1 MLETQ
6 GIKYVLEGDVTK
18 LNEAIS
24 KAIQSLDKLQSAFK
38 ESSKADQG
46 VTTDFKSLGNALSTL
61 SGKMNSLTKSTN
73 LFNKSANVLKDTSR
87 FLSNAFHALVGISVG
102 EWLSDASASAINF
115 VEDMNLFK
123 VAMGDAVDT
132 GLKFVDTMSEMYGLD
147 EDSLIRYAGNFYQLS
162 DAIDMPTE
170 AASKLSLGLTKAT
183 VDIAS
188 LFNYDFDQVYTNLA
202 SGMQGMT
209 KAVRKYGMDVRV
221 VTLQAKALELGI
233 QGDVDSMSEAD
244 RQALRYLVMMEQASN
259 ANSDFARTIEAP
271 ANQLRIF
278 KEQTIALG
286 RAIGNFFLAPL
297 QKAVQYVNGFVMAL
311 RTVISYIGSLL
322 GVTTDFSANVDLS
335 GATDQVDSVGSAVD
349 SVGSAAE
356 GATKSLK
363 KMLAPFDELNILS
376 QESASSGGTGGG
388 GVGGSSDVL
397 DPALAEAI
405 AGMGNNLEKVKMRA
419 QEVREAILAFLGFD
433 YDMNSGILGWSKEI
447 LQANL
452 EEKFPQWTKSID
464 AFFDNWTRN
473 TNSFKKIWKGFGKV
487 VSDVIEDIK
496 DGFKKLVPDESL
508 ASFIE
513 KVSDKLEKLGD
524 YLEEHHEEIAKVV
537 ETTVKWAVGLKIL
550 STLLAPLFGL
560 LGNIITVMGSL
571 NLAGIT
577 AGGLFGEAGILTKG
591 VGILKAAF
599 AGLTSPISLVI
610 AAITALMIT
619 SEDFRNAVG
628 NLLSSIW
635 DLLSPFLELIGSI
648 ISIVVDEL
656 MPTVLEVVGVIGD
669 AIAPIIDLIAD
680 ILSALAPIVEFI
692 VNQIQPTNKALLQ
705 SIKNMLVGIRD
716 FFSGI
721 AEIIRGIVDIIE
733 GILSGDFKRIGKGL
747 LQIFVGVLNAISGI
761 VETVVNGIVG
771 VMNTGIR
778 FIWNLLTSFVN
789 GLIEDVNGVLD
800 FLGFGTISWRLSM
813 DSPQIPSL
821 NIPKVQ
827 MPAFATGGVVTGP
840 TVGLLGEAGKDEA
853 VIPLDNSPQM
863 RNFIS
868 EIVAAINNDSRA
880 SEQPMVIKVFVGNEQ
895 LDEYF
900 YKAQGRRNLR
910 TNGGQ

>member
-73 LFNKSANVLKDTSR
+73 LFNKSANVLKGTSH

-123 VAMGDAVDT
+123 VAMGDAADT

-162 DAIDMPTE
+162 DAINMPTE

-209 KAVRKYGMDVRV
+209 KAVRKYGMDIRV

-286 RAIGNFFLAPL
+286 RTIGNFFLAPL
-297 QKAVQYVNGFVMAL
+297 QKAAQYVNGFVMAL
-311 RTVISYIGSLL
+311 RTVISYISSCLN
-322 GVTTDFSANVDLS
+322 VTTDFSANVDLS
-335 GATDQVDSVGSAVD
+335 GVTDQVD

-388 GVGGSSDVL
+388 GGSSDVL

-405 AGMGNNLEKVKMRA
+405 AGMDNNLEKVKMRA

-433 YDMNSGILGWSKEI
+433 YDMDSGILGWYKEV

-452 EEKFPQWTKSID
+452 EEKFPQWTKSIN

-537 ETTVKWAVGLKIL
+537 ETTVKWAVGFKIL

-599 AGLTSPISLVI
+599 AGLTSPIGLVI

-656 MPTVLEVVGVIGD
+656 MPAVLEVIGVIGD

-692 VNQIQPTNKALLQ
+692 VNQIQPTIKALLQ
-705 SIKNMLVGIRD
+705 GIKNMLVGIRD

-868 EIVAAINNDSRA
+868 EIVAAIHNDSRT

>member
-24 KAIQSLDKLQSAFK
+24 KAIQSLDKLQNAFK

-73 LFNKSANVLKDTSR
+73 LFNKSANVLKDTSH

-102 EWLSDASASAINF
+102 EWLSDAAASAINF
-115 VEDMNLFK
+115 VEDMNLFN

-132 GLKFVDTMSEMYGLD
+132 GRKFVDTMSEMYGLD
-147 EDSLIRYAGNFYQLS
+147 EDSLVRYAGNFYQLS
-162 DAIDMPTE
+162 DAINMPTE

-221 VTLQAKALELGI
+221 VTLQAKALELGV

-297 QKAVQYVNGFVMAL
+297 QKAAQYVNGFVMAL

-322 GVTTDFSANVDLS
+322 GVTTDFSTNVDLS
-335 GATDQVDSVGSAVD
+335 GATDQVD

-376 QESASSGGTGGG
+376 QESASSGGIGGG
-388 GVGGSSDVL
+388 GGSSDVL

-405 AGMGNNLEKVKMRA
+405 AGMDNSLEKIKMRA

-433 YDMNSGILGWSKEI
+433 YDMDSGILGWSKEI

-452 EEKFPQWTKSID
+452 EEKFPQWTKSINT
-464 AFFDNWTRN
+464 FFDNWTRN

-487 VSDVIEDIK
+487 VSDIIEDIK

-513 KVSDKLEKLGD
+513 KVSDRLEKLGD
-524 YLEEHHEEIAKVV
+524 YLEEHHEEVAKVV

-599 AGLTSPISLVI
+599 AGLTSPIGLVI
-610 AAITALMIT
+610 AAIIALMVT

-635 DLLSPFLELIGSI
+635 DLLSPFLELIDSI

-656 MPTVLEVVGVIGD
+656 MPAVLEVVGVIGD

-692 VNQIQPTNKALLQ
+692 VNQIQPTIKTLLQ
-705 SIKNMLVGIRD
+705 SIENILVGIRD

-733 GILSGDFKRIGKGL
+733 GILSGDFELIGKGL

-761 VETVVNGIVG
+761 VETVVNSIIG

-778 FIWNLLTSFVN
+778 FIWDLLTSFVN

-813 DSPQIPSL
+813 DSPQIPLL

-868 EIVAAINNDSRA
+868 EIVAAINNDSRT

>member
-24 KAIQSLDKLQSAFK
+24 KAIQSLDKLQDAFK
-38 ESSKADQG
+38 ESSKVDQS

-73 LFNKSANVLKDTSR
+73 LFNKSANVLKDTSH

-102 EWLSDASASAINF
+102 EWLSDAAASAINF
-115 VEDMNLFK
+115 VEDMNLFN

-132 GLKFVDTMSEMYGLD
+132 GRKFVDTMSEMYGLD
-147 EDSLIRYAGNFYQLS
+147 EDSLVRYAGNFYQLS
-162 DAIDMPTE
+162 DAINMPTE

-297 QKAVQYVNGFVMAL
+297 QKATQYVNGFVMAL

-322 GVTTDFSANVDLS
+322 GVTTDFSTNVDLS
-335 GATDQVDSVGSAVD
+335 GATDQVD

-376 QESASSGGTGGG
+376 QESASSGGSSGG
-388 GVGGSSDVL
+388 GGSSDVL

-405 AGMGNNLEKVKMRA
+405 AGMDNSLEKIKMRA

-433 YDMNSGILGWSKEI
+433 YDMDSGILGWSKEI

-452 EEKFPQWTKSID
+452 EEKFPQWTKSIN

-487 VSDVIEDIK
+487 VSDIIEDIK

-524 YLEEHHEEIAKVV
+524 YLEEHHEEVAKVV
-537 ETTVKWAVGLKIL
+537 ETTAKWAVGLKIL

-599 AGLTSPISLVI
+599 AGLTSPIGLVI

-656 MPTVLEVVGVIGD
+656 MPAVLEVVGVIGD

-692 VNQIQPTNKALLQ
+692 VNQIQPTIKSLLQ

-761 VETVVNGIVG
+761 VETVVNSIVG

-778 FIWNLLTSFVN
+778 FIWDLLTSFVN

-868 EIVAAINNDSRA
+868 EIVAAINNDSRT

>member
-73 LFNKSANVLKDTSR
+73 LFNKSANILKDTSH

-286 RAIGNFFLAPL
+286 RTIGNFFLAPL
-297 QKAVQYVNGFVMAL
+297 QKAAQYVNGFVMAL

-322 GVTTDFSANVDLS
+322 GVTTDFSANVDFSTNVDLS
-335 GATDQVDSVGSAVD
+335 GATDQVD

-388 GVGGSSDVL
+388 GGGSSDVL

-405 AGMGNNLEKVKMRA
+405 AGMDNNLEKVKMRA

-433 YDMNSGILGWSKEI
+433 YDMDSGILGWSKEI

-473 TNSFKKIWKGFGKV
+473 TNSFKKIWEGFGKV

-577 AGGLFGEAGILTKG
+577 AGGLFGEAGILTRG

-599 AGLTSPISLVI
+599 AGLISPIGLVI
-610 AAITALMIT
+610 TAITALMIT

-656 MPTVLEVVGVIGD
+656 MPAVLEVVGVIGD

-692 VNQIQPTNKALLQ
+692 VNQIQPTIKTLLQ
-705 SIKNMLVGIRD
+705 GIKNMLVGIRD

-733 GILSGDFKRIGKGL
+733 GILSGDFERIGKGL

-761 VETVVNGIVG
+761 VETVVNSIVG

-778 FIWNLLTSFVN
+778 FIWDLLTSFVN

-868 EIVAAINNDSRA
+868 EIVAAINNDSRT